1 MYELGGKFMQWLVQW
16 TTGHAVQVLALAGV
30 ISSWATQF
38 TLIFP
43 PSQMYN
49 WVLVNLILG

>member
-38 TLIFP
+38 TLT
-43 PSQMYN
+43 MYLSTLTG
-49 WVLVNLILG
+49 V